1 MLKYLAFALPLLFV
15 TSAHAASFDCAKAQ
29 APDEKAICAHL
40 DLNDADVRMATVLDM
55 ELQMVAMGQ
64 RDAIRDA
71 QKAWLTLRGKCGSD
85 VACIRAAYQRRL
97 TDLDKVFKDIAS
109 RGPF

>member
-1 MLKYLAFALPLLFV
+1 MLKYLAFALPLALAG
-15 TSAHAASFDCAKAQ
+15 TAQAASFDCAKAA

-40 DLNDADVRMATVLDM
+40 ELNDADVRMATILDI
-55 ELQMVAMGQ
+55 ELQLVAMGQ

-71 QKAWLTLRGKCGSD
+71 QKAWLTLRGKCGGD
-85 VACIRAAYQRRL
+85 VACISAAYQRRL

>member
-1 MLKYLAFALPLLFV
+1 MTRRKLAIVLLSVAAL
-15 TSAHAASFDCAKAQ
+15 AAS
-29 APDEKAICAHL
+29 L
-40 DLNDADVRMATVLDM
+40 GL
-55 ELQMVAMGQ
+55 
-64 RDAIRDA
+64 
-71 QKAWLTLRGKCGSD
+71 WLTLRGKCGGD